1 MEIEERSGYNEGR
14 WMDGRGRFNIPSFDL
29 PIPLPLLGAN
39 GNGPADG
46 DPTNIHKENINIDRA
61 KDSSLPS
68 MFFWSQGQGQNNNQ
82 IIFLKTDKQSYTT
95 TKCIDKYI

>member
-1 MEIEERSGYNEGR
+1 MEGEGGMGYS
-14 WMDGRGRFNIPSFDL
+14 IPSFDL
-29 PIPLPLLGAN
+29 SIPLPLLRSN

-46 DPTNIHKENINIDRA
+46 DPTNINKEKIIIDRA

-82 IIFLKTDKQSYTT
+82 IIFLKADKQSCTT
-95 TKCIDKYI
+95 TKYIGK

>member
-1 MEIEERSGYNEGR
+1 MRSGGWRVREVWYS
-14 WMDGRGRFNIPSFDL
+14 IPSFDL

-46 DPTNIHKENINIDRA
+46 DPTNINKEKINTDRA

-82 IIFLKTDKQSYTT
+82 IIFLKADKQSYTT
-95 TKCIDKYI
+95 TKYIGK